1 MGQNWSLL
9 TPRNQALPQSQALP
23 WCQALP
29 GMVREFIRLKP
40 NKKCLVADENAKI
53 RVHNFH
59 CRTKKITRKSWKNI
73 TSEYLN

>member
-9 TPRNQALPQSQALP
+9 SPRNQALPQSQALP

-40 NKKCLVADENAKI
+40 NQKCLVADE
-53 RVHNFH
+53 
-59 CRTKKITRKSWKNI
+59 KKCKD
-73 TSEYLN
+73 TSTQLPL